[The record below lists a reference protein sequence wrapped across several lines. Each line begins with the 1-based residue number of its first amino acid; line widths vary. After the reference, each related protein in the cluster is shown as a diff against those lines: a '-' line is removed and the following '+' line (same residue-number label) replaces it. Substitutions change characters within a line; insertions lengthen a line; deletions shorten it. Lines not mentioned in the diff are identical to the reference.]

1 MTAPITELDIQ
12 GATCAGC
19 VRKIENA
26 LRAVPG
32 VEKAEMN
39 FATHSAA
46 IEGDVGSDTLI
57 AAVRGAGY
65 DASLPIVEADSRVDE
80 ALEQERLQAHYKKLI
95 RDMSLALGF
104 GVPLMLWG
112 AFGDRI
118 SGGDSMMVTAGTLGQ
133 LAWTVVGIL
142 TLAILMFAGGHFFRG
157 AWHAFK
163 HHNATMDTLIA
174 VGTGSAWLYS
184 IVVVLLPDILPMTAR
199 HVYFEASAM
208 IIGLINLGLV
218 LEIRVRGKTSKAI
231 KRLLD
236 LRPKTA
242 HVLRADAEMDLA
254 IEQVVIDDI
263 IRARPGERIAVDGEV
278 LDGDSYI
285 DESMLS
291 GEPMPIHKKKGDT
304 VAAGTIN
311 QSGTLTYRATRI
323 GRDTAL
329 ARIIELVKKAQGAK
343 PSIGRLA
350 DSIAAVFVPT
360 VLLIATAAALLW
372 FNFGPAPAVAH
383 MLIAATTVLIIACPC
398 ALGLATPMS
407 VMVGVGKA
415 AEAGVLIQR
424 GEALQTAGQLD
435 VIVLDKTGT
444 ITEGKPAVIEIFSI
458 DGNEQQVLH
467 LAACIEQYSEHPLAS
482 AIVRAASG
490 KNTKPKPAGNF
501 TAHNGRGVSAQLD
514 DKTLLLG
521 NRRWLEQQDIDCSAL
536 QNAEQKITEQ
546 AGTPLFLAQVVA
558 EQKQLLG
565 VIGVA
570 DHIKADSRAAIER
583 LHKRGLTVVMLTGD
597 IEASARAIAQAVG
610 IDRVFAEVLPENKA
624 AKITE
629 FQLQN
634 KKVGMVGDGINDA
647 PALASANVGFAI
659 GTGTDIAIESA
670 DITLMRGS
678 LHGVADAIEISQA
691 TLRNIK
697 QNLFGAFIYNIVGI
711 PVAAG
716 ALYPLFGLLMSPVLA
731 GAAMSLS
738 SVTVITNANRLR
750 LFRAGSPS
758 TAQTATGQVPA
769 KTSEH
774 AA

>member
-1 MTAPITELDIQ
+1 MPAPITEHPASKHTATIALDIQ

-32 VEKAEMN
+32 VVQAEMN
-39 FATHSAA
+39 FATRRASV
-46 IEGDVGSDTLI
+46 EGDISSDTLI

-65 DASLPIVEADSRVDE
+65 DASLPVAEVDSSADE
-80 ALEQERLQAHYKKLI
+80 ALEQARLQAHYKKLT
-95 RDMSLALGF
+95 RDMSLALGL

-112 AFGDRI
+112 ILGDKLI
-118 SGGDSMMVTAGTLGQ
+118 GGDSMMVTAGTIGQ
-133 LAWTVVGIL
+133 LLWTAVGIL
-142 TLAILMFAGGHFFRG
+142 TLAVLMFAGGHFFRG
-157 AWHAFK
+157 AWQAFK

-174 VGTGSAWLYS
+174 IGTGSAWLYS
-184 IVVVLLPDILPMTAR
+184 IVVVLLPDILPMAAR

-218 LEIRVRGKTSKAI
+218 LEIRVRGKTSEAI

-242 HVLRADAEMDLA
+242 HVLRADAEIDLA
-254 IEQVVIDDI
+254 VEQVVIDDI

-278 LDGDSYI
+278 LDGDSYV

-291 GEPMPIHKKKGDT
+291 GEPMPIHKKKGDA

-311 QSGTLTYRATRI
+311 QSGALTYRATRI

-360 VLLIATAAALLW
+360 VLLIAIAAALLW

-444 ITEGKPAVIEIFSI
+444 ITEGKPEVIELFSV

-482 AIVRAASG
+482 AIVRAASS
-490 KNTKPKPAGNF
+490 KNTKPKPARNF
-501 TAHNGRGVSAQLD
+501 IAHNGRGVSAQLD
-514 DKTLLLG
+514 DRTLLFG
-521 NRRWLEQQDIDCSAL
+521 NRRWLEQQGIDCSVL
-536 QNAEQKITEQ
+536 SSAEQKIIAQ
-546 AGTPLFLAQVVA
+546 AGTPLFLAQVIA

-565 VIGVA
+565 AIGVA
-570 DHIKADSRAAIER
+570 DRIKADSRAAIER
-583 LHKRGLTVVMLTGD
+583 LHRRGLAVVMLTGD
-597 IEASARAIAQAVG
+597 IEAS
-610 IDRVFAEVLPENKA
+610 
-624 AKITE
+624 
-629 FQLQN
+629 
-634 KKVGMVGDGINDA
+634 
-647 PALASANVGFAI
+647 
-659 GTGTDIAIESA
+659 
-670 DITLMRGS
+670 
-678 LHGVADAIEISQA
+678 
-691 TLRNIK
+691 
-697 QNLFGAFIYNIVGI
+697 
-711 PVAAG
+711 
-716 ALYPLFGLLMSPVLA
+716 
-731 GAAMSLS
+731 
-738 SVTVITNANRLR
+738 
-750 LFRAGSPS
+750 
-758 TAQTATGQVPA
+758 
-769 KTSEH
+769 
-774 AA
+774 